1 MGLDMYLEAQRHVA
15 PCDPRTEPMRRAI
28 GAAIGYG
35 PSKEKP
41 GHDASLLEISGVT
54 VRVGY
59 WRKFGDLH
67 RWFVDNAQEGS
78 DDCRPAYVD
87 ARCLQALQRVCER
100 VIDDPA
106 SVTQHFSCG
115 DGADLD
121 VEELRYTLD
130 ILSHAIALQEQDWD
144 IYYRASW

>member
-1 MGLDMYLEAQRHVA
+1 MGLDMYLEAKRHVA
-15 PCDPRTEPMRRAI
+15 PCDSQTESMRRAI
-28 GAAIGYG
+28 GAAIGYV

-59 WRKFGDLH
+59 WRKLGGLH

-87 ARCLQALQRVCER
+87 DRCLQALQRACEQ

-106 SVTQHFSCG
+106 CVAQHFNGQDGG
-115 DGADLD
+115 DLG

-130 ILSHAIALQEQDWD
+130 LLRHAIVLQAQGWD

>member
-1 MGLDMYLEAQRHVA
+1 MGLDMYLEAHRHVA

-28 GAAIGYG
+28 GAAIGYV

-41 GHDASLLEISGVT
+41 GHDASLLEISCVA

-78 DDCRPAYVD
+78 DDCRPTYVD

-106 SVTQHFSCG
+106 CVTLHFACR
-115 DGADLD
+115 DDADLD
-121 VEELRYTLD
+121 VEELKYTLH
-130 ILSHAIALQEQDWD
+130 ILAHAIALQEQGWD